1 MSELN
6 SLLAIV
12 RARRQALEAG
22 AVPRDIFI
30 WDKDGDG
37 GKQQIAAM
45 IASGKAK
52 PTDNFHTVRWL
63 KPGESEARFGPH
75 NANSRT

>member
-1 MSELN
+1 MSLK
-6 SLLAIV
+6 SLLEIV
-12 RARRQALEAG
+12 RARRQAVEAG
-22 AVPRDIFI
+22 GVPRDIFI

-37 GKQQIAAM
+37 AKQQIAAM

-63 KPGESEARFGPH
+63 REGEGKH
-75 NANSRT
+75 RT